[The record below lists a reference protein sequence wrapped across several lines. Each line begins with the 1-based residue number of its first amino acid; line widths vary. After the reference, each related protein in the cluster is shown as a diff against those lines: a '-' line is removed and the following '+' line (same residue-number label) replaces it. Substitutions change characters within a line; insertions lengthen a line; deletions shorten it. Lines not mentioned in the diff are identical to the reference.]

1 MAISTKKITP
11 TTNSKFKSS
20 SKKYFN
26 KSRNNQSRKR
36 NMKGGQPWFRKLW
49 RNKKKSNKSVITPL
63 DIKTISVKKEIHPDI
78 MKIKDILE
86 SFKHV
91 EELGLNKINLLKHAE
106 ELFNKGNTPEKV
118 EANLKDAELR
128 YM

>member
-1 MAISTKKITP
+1 
-11 TTNSKFKSS
+11 
-20 SKKYFN
+20 
-26 KSRNNQSRKR
+26 
-36 NMKGGQPWFRKLW
+36 MKGGQPWFRKLW
-49 RNKKKSNKSVITPL
+49 RNKKKSNKSVIINVEPS
-63 DIKTISVKKEIHPDI
+63 KTISVKKEIHPDI